1 MKNIYLLGF
10 MGSGKTSVGKR
21 LAEKKNMTFI
31 DLDEKIEES
40 EGMSIAEI
48 FAGKGEEYFRDVEKK
63 VLKELSAMDSCIVA
77 TGGGAVMDP
86 ENLQTM
92 KDSGVTV
99 SLLASPEIVH
109 ERVKNS
115 NLRPLLN
122 VENPIDEIKKLMFE
136 RAAFYIKSDIIVDTS
151 DLSVDEAADEIIG
164 ELNG

>member
-21 LAEKKNMTFI
+21 LAEKKNMMFI

-48 FAGKGEEYFRDVEKK
+48 FAEKGEEYFRDVEKK
-63 VLKELSAMDSCIVA
+63 VLKELSAMDFCIVA
-77 TGGGAVMDP
+77 TGGGAVVDP

-99 SLLASPEIVH
+99 SLLASPEIVY

-136 RAAFYIKSDIIVDTS
+136 RAGFYIKSDIVVDTS

-164 ELNG
+164 ELNE

>member
-10 MGSGKTSVGKR
+10 MGSGKTSVGKK

-48 FAGKGEEYFRDVEKK
+48 FSEKGEAYFRDAEKK
-63 VLKELSAMDSCIVA
+63 VLKELSVMDSCMVA
-77 TGGGAVMDP
+77 TGGGVVMDP
-86 ENLQTM
+86 ENLQAM
-92 KDSGVTV
+92 QDSGVTV
-99 SLLASPEIVH
+99 SLLASPEIVY

-136 RAAFYIKSDIIVDTS
+136 RASFYIKSDIIIDTS

-164 ELNG
+164 ELDG